1 MLMDATV
8 TDSMDREKIVEL
20 LRLLSTELTELA
32 DAVEISD
39 TDEHVRELWD
49 DTSETMNSVF
59 AVMASDEEFDASME
73 KLVDKEISEH
83 PQLSREEAEEIVLQ
97 HMDGGDE
104 DDDDEEDDEGDEDES
119 ETKDDNL

>member
-8 TDSMDREKIVEL
+8 ADSMDREKIVEL

-32 DAVEISD
+32 DAVEISPDHD

-73 KLVDKEISEH
+73 KLVEKEMSEH

-97 HMDGGDE
+97 HMDGDE
-104 DDDDEEDDEGDEDES
+104 DGEGDDGGDDDEF